1 MANDSAGG
9 TTVTELK
16 ELLVTYARQ
25 ETVDPVKSLGRY
37 LGFGL
42 AGSLMV
48 GLSTV
53 LLTLG
58 LLRLLQTETGSTFTG
73 NLTWIPYLLSLV
85 AVVLGLLVILLTIRR
100 AQRKNRGVVHKS
112 EVP

>member
-1 MANDSAGG
+1 VANDSAGG

-25 ETVDPVKSLGRY
+25 QTVDPVKALGRY

-42 AGSLMV
+42 AGAAMV
-48 GLSTV
+48 GLSCV
-53 LLTLG
+53 FLALG

-73 NLTWIPYLLSLV
+73 NLSWVPYLLVLV
-85 AVVLGLLVILLTIRR
+85 AVGLGMLVIFLTIRR
-100 AQRKNRGVVHKS
+100 AQRQNRGVVHKS